1 MLGEHE
7 TPDKPTSP
15 MKPAVQLAVPVA
27 SLNRKEATVSPA
39 TSWHSS
45 VELAKFDA
53 CGANELPKLLELEDV
68 IHCVMG
74 LRQV

>member
-1 MLGEHE
+1 
-7 TPDKPTSP
+7 

-68 IHCVMG
+68 IH
-74 LRQV
+74 